1 MRQSNIM
8 LIKVLVFILKL
19 APNICVIKYK
29 GVTMTKIRIG
39 CSPITGTIYAG
50 SVSKNGLWGK
60 NKVDVTNEALNAVS
74 QSLLQTDEVLRF
86 KYEGEWYELF
96 MYWYEL
102 SVKKIQGGNNEGK

>member
-1 MRQSNIM
+1 
-8 LIKVLVFILKL
+8 
-19 APNICVIKYK
+19 
-29 GVTMTKIRIG
+29 MTKIRIG

-86 KYEGEWYELF
+86 KYEGEWYEL
-96 MYWYEL
+96 
-102 SVKKIQGGNNEGK
+102 SVKKIQGGNNEQQ